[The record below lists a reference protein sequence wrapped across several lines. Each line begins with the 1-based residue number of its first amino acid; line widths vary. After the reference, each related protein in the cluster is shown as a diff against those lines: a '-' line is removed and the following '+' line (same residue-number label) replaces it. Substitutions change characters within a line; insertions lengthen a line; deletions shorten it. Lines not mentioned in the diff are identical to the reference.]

1 MIFNVNKKLNQVQL
15 DEIKTFRTASFY
27 LSFRKISVM
36 VVHTNAIVISALK
49 YAEADLIVK
58 CYTQKS
64 GLKTYMLRGILKSRK
79 GKFKASLFQPL
90 TQLELV
96 AKHKDKGTLEYLQD
110 AKMLTH
116 YQTLHTDVVKS
127 AMVMFISEMLKNTI
141 HEEEENE
148 ELYHYLENTFNWLD
162 SHSDIANFHLLFLLK
177 LTRYL
182 GFYPEDSERDLM
194 YFNLLDGVFQHSST
208 NTYCVDGELLQ
219 NLKLLLG
226 TNFETLHNI
235 KLTKTNRSELLDL
248 ILNYYQLHIE
258 SFKKPK
264 SLKVL
269 HEIFN

>member
-1 MIFNVNKKLNQVQL
+1 
-15 DEIKTFRTASFY
+15 
-27 LSFRKISVM
+27 M
-36 VVHTNAIVISALK
+36 VVNTNAIVISALK
-49 YAEADLIVK
+49 YGEADLIVK
-58 CYTQKS
+58 CFTQKS

-79 GKFKASLFQPL
+79 GKFKSSLFQPL

-110 AKMLTH
+110 AKILTH

-127 AMVMFISEMLKNTI
+127 SMVMFISEMLRNTI
-141 HEEEENE
+141 REEEKNE
-148 ELYHYLENTFNWLD
+148 ELYHYIETTFNWLD
-162 SHSDIANFHLLFLLK
+162 SHEEIANFHLLFLMK

-182 GFYPEDSERDLM
+182 GFYPEDSEKELM
-194 YFNLLDGVFQHSST
+194 YFNLLDGFFQSSKT
-208 NTYCVDGELLQ
+208 NAYCVEGELLQ

-226 TNFETLHNI
+226 TNFETLNAI
-235 KLTKTNRSELLDL
+235 KLSKSDRSELLNL

-264 SLKVL
+264 SLTIL